1 MLFAATL
8 NGILLLVLGAV
19 ATIAPLFSSV
29 WGVAAVGT
37 AIFLSGIVELADAW
51 YSDGSRTHY
60 SSAIFSILAAGLI
73 AFQSAFAFSGLMVV
87 TSVVLWLVFRARGW
101 L

>member
-1 MLFAATL
+1 MLFSARL
-8 NGILLLVLGAV
+8 NGTLLLVLGAV

-29 WGVAAVGT
+29 WGVAVVGA

-60 SSAIFSILAAGLI
+60 SSAIFSVLAGALI
-73 AFQSAFAFSGLMVV
+73 SFQTAFAFSGLMVA
-87 TSVVLWLVFRARGW
+87 TSVSLYFVFKGRGW